1 LKQVQL
7 IQTGISNYDHIWKLQ
22 QHLFQQVTREQTDNY
37 LILTE
42 HHPVVTIGQKS
53 NPAHLLADQAYLRQQ
68 GIELFHIDRGG
79 DITFHGP
86 GQLVGYPVLNLL
98 DFKPD
103 IHWYLRNLEEIII
116 HTLAEFG
123 IPAGRIKNLTGVWSG
138 DKKICAIGVKITRW
152 VTMHGFALNVS
163 TDLNYFKYIIPCGI
177 SGKGVTSIFEQT
189 GNITELNDVSSRVC
203 ANFAEI
209 FNVSLIP
216 VQSEEIKTLIEQANA
231 NQEEQKS
238 PA

>member
-1 LKQVQL
+1 MKQVQL
-7 IQTGISNYDHIWKLQ
+7 IQTGISKYEHIWKLQ
-22 QHLFQQVTREQTDNY
+22 QHLFQQVTRELSDNY

-42 HHPVVTIGQKS
+42 HHPVITIGQKS
-53 NPAHLLADQAYLRQQ
+53 NPANLLAGEDYLHQQ

-86 GQLVGYPVLNLL
+86 GQLVGYPVLNLS
-98 DFKPD
+98 DFRPD
-103 IHWYLRNLEEIII
+103 INWYLRNLEETIIR
-116 HTLAEFG
+116 TLAEFK
-123 IPAGRIKNLTGVWSG
+123 IPGGRIKNLTGVWSG

-152 VTMHGFALNVS
+152 ITMHGFALNVS
-163 TDLNYFKYIIPCGI
+163 TDLNFFKHIIPCGI

-189 GNITELNDVSSRVC
+189 GNITALNDVSSRVC

-209 FNVSLIP
+209 FNVSLLP
-216 VQSEEIKTLIEQANA
+216 MQSEKIKNLIKQANA